1 MVAAVVD
8 RARRRRAVLA
18 NRVHRSDQSYHTQQE
33 MESRCTAWVVPMIM
47 QMAGMGPA
55 EVGVRRKVPLMQRQA

>member
-1 MVAAVVD
+1 MDITDIREHVEIMWT
-8 RARRRRAVLA
+8 LA
-18 NRVHRSDQSYHTQQE
+18 NNFLRSNTDRKCFHGISYSE
-33 MESRCTAWVVPMIM
+33 MMKM